1 MGILDTSHARSP
13 SPPAL
18 IAIHRSVS
26 TTWLRGRLAC
36 GCRCGVLQLV
46 ETQHSQTAPASVA
59 QVVYRN
65 IREICDHKQ
74 KHEDRLKPAE
84 KMAAK
89 VAHFAG
95 TTAFVYI
102 NAAFFAIWILLN
114 VGLFGLK
121 PFDPFPF
128 VMLTTVVSL
137 EAIFLSLFVLLSQNR
152 MQRVADERSELDL
165 QINLLAEHELTRLMI
180 AVDLIVEKMGIELPH
195 EHEKEELEADVKPAD
210 VLKEIEKENNEDD
223 S

>member
-1 MGILDTSHARSP
+1 M
-13 SPPAL
+13 
-18 IAIHRSVS
+18 
-26 TTWLRGRLAC
+26 
-36 GCRCGVLQLV
+36 
-46 ETQHSQTAPASVA
+46 ETQHSQTARASVA
-59 QVVYRN
+59 QVVYSN

-84 KMAAK
+84 KAAARI
-89 VAHFAG
+89 AHFAG

-102 NAAFFAIWILLN
+102 NAVFFAVWILLN
-114 VGLFGLK
+114 VGLFGTK

-137 EAIFLSLFVLLSQNR
+137 EAIFLSLFVLLSQNT
-152 MQRVADERSELDL
+152 MQRVAEQRSDLDL

-180 AVDLIVEKMGIELPH
+180 AVDLIAEKMGIELPH
-195 EHEKEELEADVKPAD
+195 ANERIELEADVKPAD
-210 VLKEIEKENNEDD
+210 VLKEIERENNDDD